1 MYNFCVVSFEKQYL
15 KTDYMTVCDLLEPVI
30 GVKAKED
37 IATALVAVMQ
47 REGYAQKFLADIVM
61 ADVDKIGNGPKRHHS
76 SSLILS
82 SLVYLSLVV
91 VVVVSFFENTLTD
104 DEHLTFRGNSLATKA
119 MEAYMKL
126 VGENYLQD
134 TLAEVIGGIVD
145 HAADRDCEVDP
156 LKVTSPAMLAKQ
168 QAHLRAVVESSW
180 RCILNSTPYFPA

>member
-1 MYNFCVVSFEKQYL
+1 MVRIQQESHPSFIIISVCVITCVVNLPSWF
-15 KTDYMTVCDLLEPVI
+15 VCLFVF
-30 GVKAKED
+30 A
-37 IATALVAVMQ
+37 
-47 REGYAQKFLADIVM
+47 
-61 ADVDKIGNGPKRHHS
+61 
-76 SSLILS
+76 
-82 SLVYLSLVV
+82 
-91 VVVVSFFENTLTD
+91 D

-168 QAHLRAVVESSW
+168 QAHLRAVVESAW
-180 RCILNSTPYFPA
+180 HCILKSTPYFPA

>member
-1 MYNFCVVSFEKQYL
+1 MY
-15 KTDYMTVCDLLEPVI
+15 THT
-30 GVKAKED
+30 
-37 IATALVAVMQ
+37 T
-47 REGYAQKFLADIVM
+47 
-61 ADVDKIGNGPKRHHS
+61 
-76 SSLILS
+76 
-82 SLVYLSLVV
+82 
-91 VVVVSFFENTLTD
+91 TD

-168 QAHLRAVVESSW
+168 QAHLRAVVESAW

>member
-1 MYNFCVVSFEKQYL
+1 
-15 KTDYMTVCDLLEPVI
+15 MTVCDLLEPVI

-61 ADVDKIGNGPKRHHS
+61 ADVDKIGKDPKSHHS
-76 SSLILS
+76 SSLA
-82 SLVYLSLVV
+82 VV
-91 VVVVSFFENTLTD
+91 IACFFLFLTPCLFCLCVHTTD

-156 LKVTSPAMLAKQ
+156 LKVTSLAMLAKQ
-168 QAHLRAVVESSW
+168 QAHLRAVVESAW